1 MDLLKN
7 PQWIQSP
14 TFLLFISN
22 DRREYYPP
30 LSPPAASSYFTVDRP
45 ESINPST
52 NIDLLTRIKGK
63 IKIISVIGDRFSVLK
78 GKFERENEN
87 IANIS
92 GLLLDFCSICSG
104 DDSVDDVH
112 SSVLDKS
119 STNIW
124 EMAMRKARPFSS
136 LADIEIPE
144 SGIREIEE
152 TFKIRERC
160 RKKLLS
166 KQTLEIDAYNSLMRE
181 CDRNER
187 NDFDRAYRYNMSVL
201 RYRKER
207 EEAEIEFAIIENR
220 LFDNLTRIEEEKE
233 KIIKKMIDDLRAVV
247 IECL

>member
-30 LSPPAASSYFTVDRP
+30 PLPPASSSYSTVDRP

-52 NIDLLTRIKGK
+52 NVDLLTRIKGK

-87 IANIS
+87 ISNIS
-92 GLLLDFCSICSG
+92 GVLSDFCSICSG
-104 DDSVDDVH
+104 DDSVDDH
-112 SSVLDKS
+112 SNVIDK

-124 EMAMRKARPFSS
+124 ETAMRKARPFSS
-136 LADIEIPE
+136 LADIEIPK

-181 CDRNER
+181 CDGNER

-207 EEAEIEFAIIENR
+207 EEAEAEFAIIENR

-247 IECL
+247 TECL